1 MNVSDRELQARAVI
15 VLRVLKK
22 QYLQEHGLN
31 DDFVGLLQ
39 FHMAPKQG
47 LT

>member
-1 MNVSDRELQARAVI
+1 MNVSDGELEARAVI
-15 VLRVLKK
+15 VLPVLKK
-22 QYLQEHGLN
+22 QYLQEHDLN
-31 DDFVGLLQ
+31 DDFVGLLE